1 MTSYDVYLSNC
12 AYKIVACS
20 VFIIMLQ
27 ALYFIKK
34 EHLRAFIIILGV
46 TMKAVAF
53 KSLPEINGF
62 VGKLEILFMI
72 NLLQ

>member
-1 MTSYDVYLSNC
+1 
-12 AYKIVACS
+12 
-20 VFIIMLQ
+20 MLQ

-62 VGKLEILFMI
+62 VGKLEIFFMI

>member
-53 KSLPEINGF
+53 KS
-62 VGKLEILFMI
+62 
-72 NLLQ
+72 